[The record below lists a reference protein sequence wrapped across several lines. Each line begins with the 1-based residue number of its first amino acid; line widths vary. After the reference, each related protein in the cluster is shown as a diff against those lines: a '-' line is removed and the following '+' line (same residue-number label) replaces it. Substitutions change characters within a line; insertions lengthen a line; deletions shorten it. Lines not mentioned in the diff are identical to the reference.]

1 MSNTQTKL
9 HTVTAPF
16 AVLALV
22 VLLSAPSAL
31 MAQNRLHTAGQ
42 FGVLG
47 ASTVTNTG
55 PSTVKGDL
63 GNYPGTTFT
72 NTGGLTLSG
81 VIHLG
86 DATAE
91 QAQIDALNAYNA
103 LAALTYPPGVY
114 PAGNNLSG
122 QDLGGLTLTP
132 GVYFFSSSA
141 GLTGNLTLDFLGNP
155 NAEFVFQIG
164 STLTT
169 ASSSTVTVENGGSQ
183 SGVYWQVGS
192 SATLGTYSLFQG
204 NILADQSITLTT
216 SAKILC
222 GRAIAL
228 NAAVTMD
235 HNVIGADCG
244 TADFGSNGFSPG
256 SVPVNVTPE
265 PATMLLLGTGLL
277 GLGAWRRRRRTSGK
291 V

>member
-1 MSNTQTKL
+1 MKPWIW
-9 HTVTAPF
+9 HRPTVRL
-16 AVLALV
+16 AVIALV
-22 VLLSAPSAL
+22 VLLSAPSAVR
-31 MAQNRLHTAGQ
+31 AQDRLKTAGQ

-63 GNYPGTTFT
+63 GVFPGTAFT

-81 VIHLG
+81 VLHLG
-86 DATAE
+86 DGVAS

-103 LAALTYPPGVY
+103 LAALTYP
-114 PAGNNLSG
+114 AGNDLSG
-122 QDLGGLTLTP
+122 QDLGGKTLTP

-141 GLTGNLTLDFLGNP
+141 QLTGNLTLDFLGNP
-155 NAEFVFQIG
+155 NAEFVFRIG

-169 ASSSTVTVENGGSQ
+169 ASSSLVTVENGGAQ

-192 SATLGTYSLFQG
+192 SATLGTSSLFQG
-204 NILADQSITLTT
+204 NILANQSITLTT
-216 SAKILC
+216 TAEILC

-235 HNVIGADCG
+235 HNVVGADCG
-244 TADFGSNGFSPG
+244 TSDFGSNGFSPG
-256 SVPVNVTPE
+256 GGTMHVTPE
-265 PATMLLLGTGLL
+265 PTTMLLLGTGLA
-277 GLGAWRRRRRTSGK
+277 GLGAWRRRRRAGGK